1 MRSPLL
7 IAPLL
12 LLAAAEASPL
22 LAQAAPPG
30 PAQVA
35 DTVVTA
41 IQPPTSPL
49 PGEAES
55 ADVTRFSFL
64 VYGDTRGRYDGLRIQ
79 HEHSLVVESMLARIG
94 QMAAGPDPVRF
105 VLQSGD
111 AVVNG
116 RYAQQW
122 NVSFVPLIDRLTTEG
137 GVPYFL
143 APGNH
148 DLPAMARDEGLRNYL
163 SAVAH
168 LIPPDG
174 SPRRLTGYP
183 TYAFG
188 YGNTFVLALDSN
200 VPDDSVQIAWAE
212 AQLAGLDRARYT
224 HVVAFFHHP
233 AFSSGPHGGAR
244 VEPQTAV
251 IRARWMP
258 LFRRYHVAMLFAG
271 HDHLFDHWV
280 ERYQDADGT
289 SHRIDQ
295 VVTGGG
301 GAPLY
306 PYWGEPDLSA
316 YESAGAAEGV
326 QVSHLARPGMEPG
339 ENPFHYVVVHVDGA
353 DVWMEVV
360 GVDWGRGFQPYRSA
374 RTTLGDTGR

>member
-1 MRSPLL
+1 MRSSPMLAVLL
-7 IAPLL
+7 TV
-12 LLAAAEASPL
+12 AAVSPL
-22 LAQAAPPG
+22 LAQAAPG
-30 PAQVA
+30 APAPPP
-35 DTVVTA
+35 DTVVTP
-41 IQPPTSPL
+41 IQPPISPL
-49 PGEAES
+49 PSEAES
-55 ADVTRFSFL
+55 ANVTRFSFL

-79 HEHSLVVESMLARIG
+79 HEHALVVESMLARISE
-94 QMAAGPDPVRF
+94 MADGPDPVRF

-116 RYAQQW
+116 RFAQQW
-122 NVSFVPLIDRLTTEG
+122 NVSFVPLIDRITTEG

-148 DLPAMARDEGLRNYL
+148 DLPAMARDDGLRNYL
-163 SAVAH
+163 SAVAD

-200 VPDDSVQIAWAE
+200 IPDDSAQVVWAE
-212 AQLAGLDRARYT
+212 AQLAGLDRTRYT
-224 HVVAFFHHP
+224 HVAAFFHHP
-233 AFSSGPHGGAR
+233 AFSSGPHGGAHI
-244 VEPQTAV
+244 EPHTAV
-251 IRARWMP
+251 IRDLWMP
-258 LFRRYHVAMLFAG
+258 LFRRYDVGMLFAG

-280 ERYQDADGT
+280 EHYRDAAGAP
-289 SHRIDQ
+289 HRIDQ

-306 PYWGEPDLSA
+306 PYWGEPDLSD
-316 YESAGAAEGV
+316 YQRAGASEDV
-326 QVSHLARPGMEPG
+326 QVSHLVRPGMEPG

-374 RTTLGDTGR
+374 RTTLGDGGR

>member
-1 MRSPLL
+1 ML
-7 IAPLL
+7 AL
-12 LLAAAEASPL
+12 LLAVTVAPPL
-22 LAQAAPPG
+22 LAQAAPGGRTP
-30 PAQVA
+30 PP
-35 DTVVTA
+35 DTVVTP

-49 PGEAES
+49 PSETES

-79 HEHSLVVESMLARIG
+79 HEHSLVVESMLAHIRA
-94 QMAAGPDPVRF
+94 MADGPDPVRF

-116 RYAQQW
+116 RFAQQW

-148 DLPAMARDEGLRNYL
+148 DVPAMARDEGLRNYL
-163 SAVAH
+163 SAVAN

-200 VPDDSVQIAWAE
+200 IPDDSVQIAWAE
-212 AQLAGLDRARYT
+212 AQLAGLDRTRYT
-224 HVVAFFHHP
+224 HVAAFFHHP

-244 VEPQTAV
+244 VEPQTAT

-258 LFRRYHVAMLFAG
+258 LFRHYGVDMLFVG

-280 ERYQDADGT
+280 ERYHDAAGT
-289 SHRIDQ
+289 PHRIDQ

-316 YESAGAAEGV
+316 YQSAGAAEGV

-353 DVWMEVV
+353 DTWMEVV

-374 RTTLGDTGR
+374 RTTLGDGGR